1 MERFDVIVVGAGP
14 AGATAGRALA
24 QAGLN
29 VLVVE
34 RAATPGAKN
43 VSGGLLYSRAVAEV
57 YPEFWKHA
65 PIERAIA
72 AHQIVMLGEHTS
84 TALDFRSAQAATPPF
99 NAFSVLRAKLD
110 PWLATQAEEAGASL
124 ISGVNVDALLV
135 ENGRVVGIQA
145 GPDQIGADVVVVA
158 EGTAG
163 LLLKQAGLR
172 GPHNPHDVSLGVKEV
187 IALPPD
193 VIEERFQCDAETGA
207 AYTLVGSTGGV
218 EGGGFIYTNKAS
230 LSVGVVVK
238 IDSLYA
244 SGRHP
249 HEILDA
255 FKAHPL
261 VQRLVRGGE
270 VVEYSAQTV
279 HRGGFHLATQLVG
292 DGYVV
297 AGSAARLLVNN
308 VLTLR
313 GMDFAITSAVEAAQA
328 ILQARFA
335 GSYTAATLGNYVE
348 RLKATSIYQDWRTF
362 KDAYGLMENP
372 RLFSLYPDLAGEVL
386 ERLLT
391 ADTKPGS
398 KALGALSEA
407 LKGKASWLTLS
418 QDMLQI
424 ARGMVL

>member
-1 MERFDVIVVGAGP
+1 MEKFDVVVVGAGP
-14 AGATAGRALA
+14 AGATAGRLLA
-24 QAGLN
+24 QASLN
-29 VLVVE
+29 VLIVE

-43 VSGGLLYSRAVAEV
+43 VSGGLLYSRTVAEV

-65 PIERAIA
+65 PIERAITS
-72 AHQIVMLGEHTS
+72 HQIAMLSEHAS
-84 TALDFRSAQAATPPF
+84 TALDFRSADAAEPPY

-110 PWLATQAEEAGASL
+110 PWFASQAEEAGAAL
-124 ISGVNVDALLV
+124 ITGVNVDSLLM

-163 LLLKQAGLR
+163 LILKQAGLR
-172 GPHNPHDVSLGVKEV
+172 EAYNPHDVSLGVKEI
-187 IALPPD
+187 IALPPE
-193 VIEERFQCDAETGA
+193 VIEERFQCEPETGA

-230 LSVGVVVK
+230 LSVGIVVK

-244 SGRHP
+244 DGRHP
-249 HEILDA
+249 HEVLDA

-261 VQRLVRGGE
+261 VKRLVRGGE

-279 HRGGFHLATQLVG
+279 HRGGFHLASRLVG

-313 GMDFAITSAVEAAQA
+313 GMDFAVASGAEAARA
-328 ILQARFA
+328 ILAAREA
-335 GSYTAATLGNYVE
+335 GDYSAGALIGYPE

-362 KDAYGLMENP
+362 KDAYGLMDNK
-372 RLFSLYPDLAGEVL
+372 RLFTLYPDLAAEVL

-391 ADTKPGS
+391 PGTKPGP
-398 KALGALSEA
+398 KAFAALREA
-407 LKGKASWLTLS
+407 LDGKASLMTLS
-418 QDMLQI
+418 QDIYQI